1 MSLGSIAHLQYYFAR
16 TGLLDGKGGQLAKD
30 KKKGSMDGQDSR
42 VSIVDPTSNYDIYS
56 VSSLGGDLAQSPIE
70 EDHSEDYWDDPDM
83 LPPTVSTYIHKT
95 QYIAPPPD
103 TESLRKELKDALSHV
118 TKALKDVREEKKSK
132 DDNLKLTENELS
144 APSLEAQVDSDDTP
158 LPGQRSPG
166 RGWHE
171 IQGMHILDVVTLAIR
186 AAKDYYT
193 MHENSQRLSKV
204 KTERQLREELLGV
217 MDVLRRMGSRN
228 FAGGMK
234 YDEIATIEYWISTVI
249 VFLSKEKEV
258 EAQEIQD
265 RESWQW
271 LEGDW
276 APEDRHREWLFLKT
290 FVVSEELPEWITT
303 SEATTLPSP
312 FLQSLCNGL
321 TLVHLHNRILKKS
334 RRQFGEIKSF
344 HTDTA
349 KPYRA
354 ADNLRYWIK
363 AAEIRWEAK
372 LQVDVMGV
380 VYNKGDEVWKQFDD
394 AIFQWCRVVREE
406 ITKEWKAGT
415 VEVGYRI

>member
-16 TGLLDGKGGQLAKD
+16 TGLLDGKGAQLARD
-30 KKKGSMDGQDSR
+30 KKKGSMDVQDDR
-42 VSIVDPTSNYDIYS
+42 VSIVDTTNNYDILS

-95 QYIAPPPD
+95 QYIPPPPD

-118 TKALKDVREEKKSK
+118 TKALTDVREEKKSK
-132 DDNLKLTENELS
+132 EDNAKMSEHELS
-144 APSLEAQVDSDDTP
+144 IPGPENHIDSDDSL

-171 IQGMHILDVVTLAIR
+171 IQGVHILDVTTLAIR
-186 AAKDYYT
+186 SAKDYYT

-217 MDVLRRMGSRN
+217 MEVLRRMGSRN

-234 YDEIATIEYWISTVI
+234 YDEISTIEHWVSTVI
-249 VFLSKEKEV
+249 LFLSREKEV
-258 EAQEIQD
+258 EAQEVRD
-265 RESWQW
+265 RESWTW

-290 FVVSEELPEWITT
+290 FIESEELPEWTAISDT
-303 SEATTLPSP
+303 TTLPTP
-312 FLQSLCNGL
+312 FLQSLSNGL

-334 RRQFGEIKSF
+334 RRQFGEIKAF
-344 HTDTA
+344 HTDTG

-363 AAEIRWEAK
+363 AAEIRWETK
-372 LQVDVMGV
+372 LHVDVMGI
-380 VYNKGDEVWKQFDD
+380 VYNRGDEIWKQFDD
-394 AIFQWCRVVREE
+394 AILQWCRVVREE

-415 VEVGYRI
+415 VEVGYRN